1 MTLAQFA
8 RLMQTIEHRTPT
20 ESIRQITADWDNI
33 NDKDSL
39 IRILDMD
46 YSMGNIGGKKA
57 IKWVAQAL
65 ESFEEELKPFV
76 TVHMDLGE
84 GVYHFVAESED
95 STITLKQFLSLL
107 EMDWGKMSKDRF
119 ALFKEMFIQMSRLE
133 KKWFLRYW
141 IRKPRNGINRGTV
154 EKLLANVFG
163 RKASDVKS
171 HCNFNTPA
179 EVLAYYIINE
189 EPEMNLSPGAY
200 VAPML
205 AKVVEQHKWPRERI
219 YEYKYDGA
227 RYQIHKAGDTVM
239 VFNRKG
245 KIVNEQFADIIED
258 VQKYPQK
265 NLILDTEIYPI
276 NPDGSPSPF
285 KKMGTR
291 IHSKDHEKAMRDCPV
306 KLAIFDVL
314 HYEGQT
320 LLDEPLSRRL
330 EYLDLFE
337 DRAIYAKDENY
348 NLFYSRAIAEGF
360 EGIMVKNLN
369 ATYHAG
375 KRSPHWA
382 KHKPPRID
390 LDVVITGARYGEG
403 KRGHVFASFDIAVAH
418 NHQYP
423 DNFYGVGS
431 IGTGF
436 KDRDFLRLT
445 NALRPIVESFDNET
459 YHVLP
464 RIVLEVTADLVSTN
478 AEGNYGL
485 RFPRLVSIR
494 DDKSVSEIDT
504 FEDVVR
510 MVE

>member
-20 ESIRQITADWDNI
+20 ETIRQIAADWDNI
-33 NDKDSL
+33 TDQESL
-39 IRILDMD
+39 IKILDMD
-46 YSMGNIGGKKA
+46 YAMNNIGGKKA

-65 ESFEEELKPFV
+65 ESFEDEVQQYV

-84 GVYHFVAESED
+84 GIYYFVGDNED
-95 STITLKQFLSLL
+95 SPITLKQFLLL
-107 EMDWGKMSKDRF
+107 LQMDCGKMSFNTFRH
-119 ALFKEMFIQMSRLE
+119 FKENFSRMSKLE

-163 RKASDVKS
+163 RKVADVKK

-179 EVLAYYIINE
+179 EVLSHYIINE
-189 EPEMNLSPGAY
+189 EPDMELSPGIY

-205 AKVVEQHKWPRERI
+205 AKVVENRKWPKERI

-227 RYQIHKAGDTVM
+227 RYQIHKADNIVM
-239 VFNRKG
+239 IFNRKG
-245 KIVNEQFADIIED
+245 KIVNEQFTDIIED
-258 VQKYPQK
+258 VQNYTQK
-265 NLILDTEIYPI
+265 KLILDTEIYPI
-276 NPDGSPSPF
+276 TVEGGPAPF

-291 IHSKDHEKAMRDCPV
+291 IHSKDHEKAMHECPV

-348 NLFYSRAIAEGF
+348 NSFYSRAIAEGF

-369 ATYHAG
+369 AVYHAG

-382 KHKPPRID
+382 KHKPPRIE

-436 KDRDFLRLT
+436 KDADFMRLT
-445 NALRPIVESFDNET
+445 NALRPIVENFENET

-485 RFPRLVSIR
+485 RFPRLVAIR
-494 DDKSVSEIDT
+494 DDKAVSEIDT
-504 FEDVVR
+504 FDDLVR